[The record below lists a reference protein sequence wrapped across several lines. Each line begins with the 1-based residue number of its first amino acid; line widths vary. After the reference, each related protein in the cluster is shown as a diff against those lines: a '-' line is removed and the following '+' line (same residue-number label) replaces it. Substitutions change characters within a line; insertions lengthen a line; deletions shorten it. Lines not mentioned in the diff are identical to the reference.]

1 MLISFNMIKYMIALI
16 RYFSAIWC
24 LLSTSDVNL
33 HLPAMLRAFTRLAT
47 SRSSHHYLTNET
59 FHLRLYVQ
67 IVTAHR
73 KMYVLDLPDLRR
85 RRSISFVSTK
95 LNFYRLS
102 SNKKWKLSF
111 GKCNLY
117 RLLKNC
123 RLLKNKKWP
132 KHRRFKNA
140 SPKIYLIR
148 KICLREIMNV
158 NVEPWLIE
166 LWFHRYLSIYLSNFQ
181 SINLFVYLSIYL
193 FIYVS
198 IQSSNR

>member
-85 RRSISFVSTK
+85 RRSINLKCIIVAVQLLTIISFYFGAQATVIRRHPKEHSRTFK
-95 LNFYRLS
+95 ASCRYSLS
-102 SNKKWKLSF
+102 V
-111 GKCNLY
+111 NL
-117 RLLKNC
+117 R
-123 RLLKNKKWP
+123 
-132 KHRRFKNA
+132 
-140 SPKIYLIR
+140 
-148 KICLREIMNV
+148 
-158 NVEPWLIE
+158 
-166 LWFHRYLSIYLSNFQ
+166 
-181 SINLFVYLSIYL
+181 
-193 FIYVS
+193 
-198 IQSSNR
+198 

>member
-1 MLISFNMIKYMIALI
+1 MLISFNTIKYMIALI

-85 RRSISFVSTK
+85 RRSINWPRLRSRSGEKWVSLDPARSKTPRIQWK
-95 LNFYRLS
+95 FGAFQWRNHIQERLRS
-102 SNKKWKLSF
+102 
-111 GKCNLY
+111 GQ
-117 RLLKNC
+117 
-123 RLLKNKKWP
+123 
-132 KHRRFKNA
+132 
-140 SPKIYLIR
+140 I
-148 KICLREIMNV
+148 
-158 NVEPWLIE
+158 
-166 LWFHRYLSIYLSNFQ
+166 
-181 SINLFVYLSIYL
+181 
-193 FIYVS
+193 
-198 IQSSNR
+198 